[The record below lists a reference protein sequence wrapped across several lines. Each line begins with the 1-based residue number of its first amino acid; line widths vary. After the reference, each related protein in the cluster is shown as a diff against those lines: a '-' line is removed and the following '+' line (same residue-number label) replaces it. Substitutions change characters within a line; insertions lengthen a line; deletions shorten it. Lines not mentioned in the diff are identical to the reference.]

1 MSAIKYKDLKE
12 KYKEFHIP
20 MADISVNGKSL
31 QESKSSL
38 LLGEIEIELTSGFEA
53 SAAEYR
59 IYNCV
64 DTVTGSYRMDELKP
78 YIMLGAAVA
87 VKVGYGGVLEE
98 VFRGFIGQV
107 QFMSEEEEIPCVAV
121 TAMDIK
127 GIMMA
132 NAYAKRMRENCYS
145 QAVREIFEKGPYQH
159 LMSQN
164 IIEKLSIT
172 DTPDSSGKKEQKRSD
187 TIEMV
192 QESDYEFVI
201 KAAKRFNYEFF
212 IEKGIVYFRKAKST
226 EDTLIELGNAKG
238 LLDFRISYDIRGLV
252 QNIEVRGMDSGKG
265 EAVAVKKKYNG
276 NISRENKAKSLI
288 SKTWKIYVDPAV
300 QTKEQ
305 AEYRASSL
313 LEEMAYRFG
322 ELECSCVGLPELF
335 PGNFIKITGCGTG
348 ADNRFYVTQVRHV
361 IDSEKGF
368 RTFLTGKAS
377 ELGKDR

>member
-1 MSAIKYKDLKE
+1 MAGIKYNGLKD

-20 MADISVNGKSL
+20 MADVQVNEKSL
-31 QESKSSL
+31 QDNKNEL

-64 DTVTGSYRMDELKP
+64 DTVTGEYLVEELKP
-78 YIMLGAAVA
+78 YIMLGAAVS
-87 VKVGYGGVLEE
+87 VRVGYGGVLEE

-107 QFMSEEEEIPCVAV
+107 QFLSEKEEIPCVAV

-132 NAYAKRMRENCYS
+132 NSYAKRLRENCYS
-145 QAVREIFEKGPYQH
+145 QAVREVFEKAPYQQ

-172 DTPDSSGKKEQKRSD
+172 DTPDSSGKKEQKLAD

-201 KAAKRFNYEFF
+201 RAAKRFNYEFF
-212 IEKGIVYFRKAKST
+212 IEKGTVYFRKAKQT
-226 EDTLIELGNAKG
+226 EDTLMELGNAEG
-238 LLDFRISYDIRGLV
+238 LLDVRISYDIRGLV

-265 EAVAVKKKYNG
+265 EAIAVKKKYNG
-276 NISRENKAKSLI
+276 KISQGNKAKSLI
-288 SKTWKIYVDPAV
+288 SKTTKIYVDPAV

-305 AEYRASSL
+305 AEYRADAL
-313 LEEMAYRFG
+313 LEDMAYRFG
-322 ELECSCVGLPELF
+322 ELECSCVGIPELF
-335 PGNFIKITGCGTG
+335 PGNFVKITGCGAG

-361 IDSEKGF
+361 MDSEKGF